1 MSQTLTSSLDS
12 QTPMTIKGLPLAGRG
27 RYTIITSRSQGG
39 PRILTRM
46 SHLRRSSRGF
56 GSRVYLSNILIA

>member
-1 MSQTLTSSLDS
+1 
-12 QTPMTIKGLPLAGRG
+12 MTIKGLPLAGRG